1 MEKARFKWVLRERN
15 RKIAAKTEVLLSS
28 RHVECGVFTAV
39 SKSIVQH
46 R

>member
-15 RKIAAKTEVLLSS
+15 RKILLSS
-28 RHVECGVFTAV
+28 RHVECGVFTVV